1 MIENGRVAVDGK
13 VLTTPALNVTTR
25 NIITVDGKRLRPAEE
40 TRVWRYHKPV
50 GIITTAKD
58 PKGRPTVFD
67 DLPEDMPR
75 VVSVGR
81 LDFNTEGLLLLT
93 NDGEL
98 ARHLE
103 LPQNAWPRR
112 YRVRVQGRV
121 SPDKL
126 ALVENGVTIS
136 GVRYEPVQIEEEG
149 KSEGSYQWLI
159 VTIKEG
165 KNREVRNIMAY
176 LGLRVARL
184 IRIAYGPFSLGKL
197 PRGGIE
203 EISSIKLRNS
213 LKKYFD
219 EGHP

>member
-1 MIENGRVAVDGK
+1 
-13 VLTTPALNVTTR
+13 
-25 NIITVDGKRLRPAEE
+25 
-40 TRVWRYHKPV
+40 
-50 GIITTAKD
+50 
-58 PKGRPTVFD
+58 
-67 DLPEDMPR
+67 
-75 VVSVGR
+75 
-81 LDFNTEGLLLLT
+81 
-93 NDGEL
+93 
-98 ARHLE
+98 
-103 LPQNAWPRR
+103 
-112 YRVRVQGRV
+112 
-121 SPDKL
+121 
-126 ALVENGVTIS
+126 VENGVTIS

>member
-1 MIENGRVAVDGK
+1 LAFSALRLYPFDGGRLTLYLIVPFAFVVADGLRVAMATARNWHIA
-13 VLTTPALNVTTR
+13 VL
-25 NIITVDGKRLRPAEE
+25 
-40 TRVWRYHKPV
+40 RY
-50 GIITTAKD
+50 
-58 PKGRPTVFD
+58 
-67 DLPEDMPR
+67 
-75 VVSVGR
+75 
-81 LDFNTEGLLLLT
+81 
-93 NDGEL
+93 
-98 ARHLE
+98 
-103 LPQNAWPRR
+103 
-112 YRVRVQGRV
+112 VRVQGRV